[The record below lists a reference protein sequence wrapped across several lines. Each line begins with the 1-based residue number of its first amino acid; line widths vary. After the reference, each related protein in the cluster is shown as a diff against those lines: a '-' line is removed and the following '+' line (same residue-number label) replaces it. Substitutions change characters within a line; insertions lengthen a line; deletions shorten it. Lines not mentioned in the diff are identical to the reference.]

1 MTEAG
6 TGNPRQPEAR
16 PRAPRRLTLPAD
28 QQASRRHLPAT
39 LGSDRARHIEP
50 CKTMRL
56 LPSSPLPLRNLHSSS
71 DAPLFSSPHQFARQ
85 AGLRR
90 MQSLARLA
98 VASGLLH
105 A

>member
-6 TGNPRQPEAR
+6 TGNPRQPESR

-56 LPSSPLPLRNLHSSS
+56 LPSSPLPLRTLNSSS
-71 DAPLFSSPHQFARQ
+71 DASFSSPHQFARQ
-85 AGLRR
+85 AGFRR
-90 MQSLARLA
+90 MQALSRLA
-98 VASGLLH
+98 LASGLLH